1 MYLYRWQHSKETAM
15 PVLSPKRQVTLP
27 KALCDRLA
35 VVPGDDLDIVEHHG
49 HITILK
55 QAKGRS
61 AGVLKHLKADGRYS
75 EEASRDS
82 AIAARARP
90 ASSRRRGTA

>member
-1 MYLYRWQHSKETAM
+1 M

-27 KALCDRLA
+27 KELCDRLA
-35 VVPGDDLDIVEHHG
+35 VEPGDDLDIVEHGG

-61 AGVLKHLKADGRYS
+61 AGVLKHLKADHRYS
-75 EEASRDS
+75 EAESRDS
-82 AIAARARP
+82 AIAAGGRRAGA
-90 ASSRRRGTA
+90 ASTSRRGAA

>member
-1 MYLYRWQHSKETAM
+1 M

-27 KALCDRLA
+27 KELCDRLA
-35 VVPGDDLDIVEHHG
+35 VVPGDDLDIVEHNG
-49 HITILK
+49 HIMILK

-61 AGVLKHLKADGRYS
+61 AGVLKHLKADRRYS
-75 EEASRDS
+75 EEASRNS
-82 AIAARARP
+82 AIATAGLRAGP

>member
-1 MYLYRWQHSKETAM
+1 M

-35 VVPGDDLDIVEHHG
+35 VAPGDHLDIVEHNG

-55 QAKGRS
+55 HAKGRS
-61 AGVLKHLKADGRYS
+61 AGVLHLEADGHYS

-82 AIAARARP
+82 AIAARDGP
-90 ASSRRRGTA
+90 ASSRRRDMA